1 LSSSYSSL
9 LKVKN
14 PLTLTL
20 ENLLIIPVIRRFSRV
35 NQLSGFFTFN
45 NDEYD
50 EDNEKNNQKEP
61 KWID

>member
-1 LSSSYSSL
+1 